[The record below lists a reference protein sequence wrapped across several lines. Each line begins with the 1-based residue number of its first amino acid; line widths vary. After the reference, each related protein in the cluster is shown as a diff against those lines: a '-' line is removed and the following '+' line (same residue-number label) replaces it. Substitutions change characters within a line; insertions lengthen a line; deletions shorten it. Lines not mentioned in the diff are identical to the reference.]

1 MKIISISNQKGGV
14 GKTTTA
20 INLSAGLASFSRK
33 VLLIDLDPQGNTSR
47 GLGVDITLINKN
59 VFDALILDV
68 DVNKIIRKTMVKNL
82 DLLPA
87 NLKLS
92 NLESEINHKS
102 LQPFFV
108 LKNMIS
114 KINKKYD
121 YIIID
126 CPPSL
131 GILCLNALT
140 AANSVLVP
148 VQCEYFAM
156 EGLAQI
162 LGTINKVQSLYNK
175 DLYIEGFLLTMY
187 EPNANI
193 GKEVV
198 SQVRNLFRE
207 TTFNVMIPRNIS
219 LSEAS
224 ARGMPAT
231 IYRPTSAGSLAYL
244 QLTREVMDHERNE
257 TKDSQN

>member
-1 MKIISISNQKGGV
+1 MTKIIAISNQKGGV
-14 GKTTTA
+14 GKTTTS
-20 INLSAGLASFSRK
+20 INLSAGLASKDRK
-33 VLLIDLDPQGNTSR
+33 VLLIDLDPQGNSSR

-68 DVNKIIRKTMVKNL
+68 DVNKIIRHTMMKNL
-82 DLLPA
+82 DLVPS

-92 NLESEINHKS
+92 NLESEISKKS

-108 LKNMIS
+108 LKNMINAITKS
-114 KINKKYD
+114 YD

-131 GILCLNALT
+131 GILCLNALS

-162 LGTINKVQSLYNK
+162 LATITNVQSQYNK
-175 DLYIEGFLLTMY
+175 QLIIEGFLLTMY
-187 EPNANI
+187 EAHAKI
-193 GKEVV
+193 GEEVV
-198 SQVRNLFRE
+198 GQVRNLFRE
-207 TTFNVMIPRNIS
+207 NTFSVQIPRNIS

-224 ARGMPAT
+224 ARGMPA
-231 IYRPTSAGSLAYL
+231 ILYRPTSAGSLAYL
-244 QLTREVMDHERNE
+244 QLTREVIDHEG
-257 TKDSQN
+257 K

>member
-1 MKIISISNQKGGV
+1 MSKIVAIANQKGGV

-20 INLSAGLASFSRK
+20 INLSAGLASLGRR

-68 DVNKIIRKTMVKNL
+68 DVNKIIRKTMMKNL

-92 NLESEINHKS
+92 NLESEIAQKS

-108 LKNMIS
+108 LKNMIAN
-114 KINKKYD
+114 INKNYD

-131 GILCLNALT
+131 GVLCLNALS

-162 LGTINKVQSLYNK
+162 LGTITKVQNAYNK
-175 DLYIEGFLLTMY
+175 DLVIEGFLLTMY

-224 ARGMPAT
+224 ARGMPA
-231 IYRPTSAGSLAYL
+231 ILYRPTSAGSLAYL
-244 QLTREVMDHERNE
+244 QLTREVIDHERN
-257 TKDSQN
+257 QN

>member
-1 MKIISISNQKGGV
+1 MTKIIAISNQKGGV

-20 INLSAGLASFSRK
+20 INLSAGLASMERR
-33 VLLIDLDPQGNTSR
+33 VLLIDLDPQGNSSR

-68 DVNKIIRKTMVKNL
+68 DANKIIRKTMMKFL
-82 DLLPA
+82 DLIPA

-92 NLESEINHKS
+92 NLESEINSKS
-102 LQPFFV
+102 LEPFFV
-108 LKNMIS
+108 LRNMIS
-114 KINKKYD
+114 TITKKYD

-140 AANSVLVP
+140 AADSVLVP

-162 LGTINKVQSLYNK
+162 LATITNVQSQYNK
-175 DLYIEGFLLTMY
+175 RLIIEGFLLTMY
-187 EPNANI
+187 EPHAKI
-193 GKEVV
+193 GEEVV
-198 SQVRNLFRE
+198 AQVRNLFRE
-207 TTFNVMIPRNIS
+207 NTFSVQIPRNIS

-224 ARGMPAT
+224 ARGMPA
-231 IYRPTSAGSLAYL
+231 ILYRPTSAGSLAYL
-244 QLTREVMDHERNE
+244 QLTREIIDHER
-257 TKDSQN
+257 Q